1 MLEQLK
7 EDVMNIARRA
17 QREGLCKH
25 KSGNFSA
32 RDPETGYVVVTPT
45 GKDREL
51 LVAADMIVMDLR
63 ANVIENQTGLRP
75 TSEALRHLKLYETRP
90 DIKAVAH
97 THSMYATVFAV
108 LNKPIPAL
116 VYEISHLNCSKA
128 RIPVARYG
136 RPGTTALA
144 ESVIEPVKEADVM
157 LMQGHGCLA
166 VDETDIDGAYLKACY
181 IEELAELYYHALA
194 VSGGKEPYAFPPEE
208 LQKWDYPREIKFP
221 NAK

>member
-75 TSEALRHLKLYETRP
+75 TSEALVHLKLYETRP